1 MIIPPVHIGGLFAT
15 QCHHKRTAC
24 PLSGQVLC
32 VAVVPI
38 LPELQSCCHRAHPR
52 ELGEIAHIKP
62 LRADRAFFEMIGLD
76 LSDAVAIV
84 RADLTKKN
92 PSRCRHATDFCNT

>member
-1 MIIPPVHIGGLFAT
+1 VDRSFAWRWCRSF
-15 QCHHKRTAC
+15 QNFNLAAIAD
-24 PLSGQVLC
+24 VLG
-32 VAVVPI
+32 
-38 LPELQSCCHRAHPR
+38 

-62 LRADRAFFEMIGLD
+62 LRADRAFFEMIGLV

-92 PSRCRHATDFCNT
+92 PSRCRHTTNFCNT